1 MSKLNK
7 KTYLKGEGSKQ
18 MRYETQLKE
27 KASAASEAEA
37 RQRNAASAAF
47 ECNLATLTR
56 KNTGESPAR
65 YATSLEVPTP
75 IYNMGVTV
83 SDPRL
88 QFDQLTFPR
97 KLDNQKMI
105 MTDKGQLPVLH
116 SVPFDEFGIAA
127 HDWITFSFCQST
139 LGDAY
144 YSINPD
150 DVESE
155 LTYGIET
162 FLDHHLYEIFGFG
175 LSVKREKGL
184 HNYKFAYELE
194 DMLGMVLYGHSS
206 KRISVQINGTGCS
219 LARKGWQQRLYD
231 WLTSFRMEVLEDGS
245 NKTFGCVKPKI
256 TRVDLCHDDFD
267 GKYLSVDIADLWDNV
282 DGFWCGGRAPL
293 IQKLGSWKRPSG
305 KGRTFTVGDRTSG
318 KYCRIYER
326 GKKEGDKSSLWVRA
340 EVEIKSKDR
349 YIPLDILLQ
358 PSKYFIGSY
367 PCFEWL
373 ARQLQQDFITPEK
386 TQVVKK
392 QSKINWDRA
401 IEIVQDQFG
410 KYIRQFSKI
419 IEPNEL
425 VQMLS
430 SKKDEVPKRLE
441 FSHKAVIAAIRTNEP
456 IKQIH
461 DEFPL
466 FVGVPFLNQYE
477 CKEFLNGI

>member
-1 MSKLNK
+1 MSKFNK
-7 KTYLKGEGSKQ
+7 NNLSTECTKT
-18 MRYETQLKE
+18 
-27 KASAASEAEA
+27 
-37 RQRNAASAAF
+37 N
-47 ECNLATLTR
+47 TLTR
-56 KNTGESPAR
+56 KNTVESPNTVR
-65 YATSLEVPTP
+65 YATKLEFPTP

-83 SDPRL
+83 SDSRL
-88 QFDQLTFPR
+88 QFDHLTFPR
-97 KLDNQKMI
+97 KLDNQKMV
-105 MTDKGQLPVLH
+105 MTEKGQLPVLH
-116 SVPFDEFGIAA
+116 SVSCDEFGIAG
-127 HDWITFSFCQST
+127 HDWVTFSFCQST

-144 YSINPD
+144 YSVAPE

-175 LSVKREKGL
+175 LATKREKGM

-206 KRISVQINGTGCS
+206 KRVSVQINGSGCA
-219 LARKGWQQRLYD
+219 LARKGWQHRLFA
-231 WLTSFRMEVLEDGS
+231 WLNSYKMIQLEDGS
-245 NKTFGCVKPKI
+245 NKTFGCVNPKI
-256 TRVDLCHDDFD
+256 TRVDLCYDDFE
-267 GKYLSVDIADLWDNV
+267 GKYMSVDIADLWDNV

-293 IQKLGSWKRPSG
+293 IQKLGAWKRPSG

-349 YIPLDILLQ
+349 YIPLDILLE
-358 PSKYFIGSY
+358 PSKYFIGTY

-373 ARQLQQDFITPEK
+373 ARQLQDDLITPSK
-386 TQVVKK
+386 TEVVKK
-392 QSKINWDRA
+392 QSKINWDRS
-401 IEIVQDQFG
+401 IEIVKEQFG
-410 KYIRQFSKI
+410 KYIRQYAKI

-430 SKKDEVPKRLE
+430 SDKDQVPKRLE
-441 FSHKAVIAAIRTNEP
+441 FSHKAVIAALRTNEP
-456 IKQIH
+456 IKTVQ

-466 FVGVPFLNQYE
+466 FVGVPLLNQDQY
-477 CKEFLNGI
+477 KEFLHGI